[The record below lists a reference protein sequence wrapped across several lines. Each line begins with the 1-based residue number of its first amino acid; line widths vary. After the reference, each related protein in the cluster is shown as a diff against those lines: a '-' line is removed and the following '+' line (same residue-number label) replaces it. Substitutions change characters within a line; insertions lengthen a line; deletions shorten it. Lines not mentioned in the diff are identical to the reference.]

1 VHKFKHLIRELWY
14 YLRRNPIK
22 VFFFVIM
29 PLISGGALAAF
40 AKQFGVRLP
49 SFLSGKASR
58 EVGGGGGGYYGSKG
72 YGGAEGLMEGM
83 SSMGGMGGAGGLG
96 TLMGLAKAF
105 M

>member
-1 VHKFKHLIRELWY
+1 VHKFKHLLRELWY

-49 SFLSGKASR
+49 SFLSGRATR
-58 EVGGGGGGYYGSKG
+58 EFGGGGGGYYGSKG
-72 YGGAEGLMEGM
+72 YGGAESLMEG
-83 SSMGGMGGAGGLG
+83 MGGMGGSGSLS